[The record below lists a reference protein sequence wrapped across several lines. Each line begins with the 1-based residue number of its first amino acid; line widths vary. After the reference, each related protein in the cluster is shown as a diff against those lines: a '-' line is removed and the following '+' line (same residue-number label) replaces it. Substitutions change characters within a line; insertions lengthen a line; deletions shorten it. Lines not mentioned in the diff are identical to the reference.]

1 MSSNRLRRTANFRQ
15 MECGRQVVTRDEHRD
30 IIAFIDEAV
39 RPDESGEPLD
49 VEADAIIR
57 ALFVRNPEAA
67 YRITKLAMAQRSEL
81 ESLRTELA
89 DANEDAGK
97 NWLSRLLKKQAR
109 QQRSR
114 RLDPNFSMF
123 PQDLPRS

>member
-1 MSSNRLRRTANFRQ
+1 
-15 MECGRQVVTRDEHRD
+15 MECGRQLVTRDEHQD

-39 RPDESGEPLD
+39 RQDDSAAPLD

-67 YRITKLAMAQRSEL
+67 YRVTKLAMAQRGEL
-81 ESLRTELA
+81 ERMRTELA
-89 DANEDAGK
+89 DARADAGK
-97 NWLSRLLKKQAR
+97 SWLSRLLTKQAR
-109 QQRSR
+109 QQRTR

-123 PQDLPRS
+123 PQDIRGS